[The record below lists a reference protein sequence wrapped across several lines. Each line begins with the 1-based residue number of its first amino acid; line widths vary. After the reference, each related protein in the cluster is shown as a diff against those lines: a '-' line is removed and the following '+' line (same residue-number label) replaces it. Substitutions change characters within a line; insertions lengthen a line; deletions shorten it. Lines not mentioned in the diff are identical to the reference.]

1 MANKNVY
8 LENIEETSE
17 FIKSK
22 INNVPTL
29 GLMLGSGLGDIAEE
43 IENPTKIAYSDIP
56 NFPIS
61 TVKGHKGI
69 MVIGKLC
76 GKQVLCMQGRFHYY
90 EGNSMQKIAYPVRV
104 MKKLGI
110 EKLILTN
117 AAGGVNESF
126 SPADLMLITDHIN
139 FMGTNPLIG
148 ENYDEIGARF
158 PDMSECYD
166 KKLRNIAI
174 KCAEEKNL
182 DLKQGVYMALTG
194 PSYET
199 PAEIRMARI
208 LGADAVG
215 MSTVPEAIAANHC
228 GIKVLG
234 LSCITNMAAGINKT
248 PLSHKEVIETTKKAK
263 ANFETLVK
271 DIINKL

>member
-1 MANKNVY
+1 MSKDNLY
-8 LENIEETSE
+8 LENINETSE
-17 FIKSK
+17 YIKSK
-22 INNVPTL
+22 IGTVPTL

-43 IENPTKIAYSDIP
+43 IENPVNLSYKDIP

-69 MVIGKLC
+69 MVIGTLC
-76 GKQVLCMQGRFHYY
+76 GKKVLCMQGRFHFY
-90 EGNSMQKIAYPVRV
+90 EGNSMQKIAYPIRV

-117 AAGGVNESF
+117 AAGGVNENF
-126 SPADLMLITDHIN
+126 KPADLMLITDHIN
-139 FMGTNPLIG
+139 FMGNNPLIG
-148 ENYDEIGARF
+148 ENIDEIGPRF

-166 KKLRNIAI
+166 KKLRDIAL
-174 KCAEEKNL
+174 KSAEDKKI

-199 PAEIRMARI
+199 PAEIRMARVM
-208 LGADAVG
+208 GADAVG

-248 PLSHKEVIETTKKAK
+248 PLSHIEVIETTKKAK
-263 ANFETLVK
+263 TNFETLVK